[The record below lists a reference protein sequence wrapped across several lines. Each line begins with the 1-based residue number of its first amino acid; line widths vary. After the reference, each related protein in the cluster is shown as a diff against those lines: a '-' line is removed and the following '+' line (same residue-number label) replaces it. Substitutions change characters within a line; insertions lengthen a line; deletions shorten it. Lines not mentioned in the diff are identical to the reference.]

1 MTTSVDIANRALSA
15 ISARTTIAN
24 FDLEQSV
31 EAKQARLLYA
41 PTRDALLRAAHW
53 EFARRTAYLSL
64 LKSAPGTPENPTSA
78 TEWDPATMPA
88 PPWLYE
94 YAYPSDCLLLRY
106 VTPAPALASDTISP
120 PLFSVTL
127 PGTTSYGVLAVPFQ
141 RATDVIDGSPVGVV
155 LTNAREAVGCYT
167 MRVEV
172 EDLWDPAFQEA
183 MVAALAARLA
193 TALTG
198 NMEIFK
204 LQAQMAVQQLRTAQ
218 ASNGNEGTTTTD
230 HTPDWIR
237 ARGCGGVLP
246 GRSCV
251 MPWVMPSFLGA

>member
-15 ISARTTIAN
+15 ISARSTITN

-31 EAKQARLLYA
+31 EAKQVRLLYA

-78 TEWDPATMPA
+78 TEWDPDTMPA
-88 PPWLYE
+88 PPWAYE
-94 YAYPSDCLLLRY
+94 YAYPSDCLLMRY
-106 VTPAPALASDTISP
+106 VTWAPSLLSGISP
-120 PLFSVTL
+120 PMFSVTL
-127 PGTTSYGVLAVPFQ
+127 PGNLPYGGAAVRFQ
-141 RATDVIDGSPVGVV
+141 RATDVISGNPTGVV
-155 LTNAREAVGCYT
+155 LTDAREAVGCYT
-167 MRVEV
+167 MRVDV

-193 TALTG
+193 VPLTG
-198 NMEIFK
+198 KMEIFK
-204 LQAQMAVQQLRTAQ
+204 LQAQMTMQQLRTAQ
-218 ASNGNEGTTTTD
+218 VSNGNEGTMTTD

-237 ARGCGGVLP
+237 VRGCGGVP
-246 GRSCV
+246 PSTGYITPWI
-251 MPWVMPSFLGA
+251 MPAFLGA